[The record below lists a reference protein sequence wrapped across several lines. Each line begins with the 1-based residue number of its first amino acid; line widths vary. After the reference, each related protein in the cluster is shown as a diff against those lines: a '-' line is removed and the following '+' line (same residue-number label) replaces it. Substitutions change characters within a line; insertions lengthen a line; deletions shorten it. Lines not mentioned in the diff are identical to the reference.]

1 MPIPMDEINDNIA
14 DTSMFKDDG
23 SPASKIKVV
32 GVGGGGCN
40 ALNYMY
46 HQNIPHVSFAAL
58 NTDMQHLCKTID
70 VPTKIVMGPGMGAG
84 DKPEVGR
91 RYAEESEDKLRA
103 LFRDDCEMVFITAG
117 MGGGTGTG
125 AGPVVA
131 RIAKEEKKLTIGI
144 ITIPFMFEGQ
154 HKIRKA
160 VEGAEEMK
168 KYVDALLVINNQNL
182 VDIYSDLTLI
192 NAFKKADDTLANAA
206 RSISE
211 IISEDCYINV
221 DMNDVNTTLRDS
233 GTAIISTAFGEG
245 DHRISKAIENAM
257 HSPLLKEHDIKTAR
271 RILIKLSHADDSV
284 AKRPVKIE
292 ELNELTQ
299 FTHKLSKNYEVK
311 WGVGVN
317 NTLGDRVKITLLA
330 SGFDI
335 TLREATANDGGIR
348 IPFDSPD
355 DGGDS
360 AHEST
365 GTSIGPIYDPDIVH
379 RQQRMLNKA
388 RYAVLKPEQLDDDE
402 VIALVESTPA
412 FNRDTKFREA
422 FEARSAKS
430 TVEIPSG
437 SNNPAGGP
445 ASEEDTCPSGQPT
458 TDKNN
463 TPTIKF

>member
-1 MPIPMDEINDNIA
+1 MPEINDNIA
-14 DTSMFKDDG
+14 DTSVFKDDG

-46 HQNIPHVSFAAL
+46 HQEIPHVSFAAL
-58 NTDMQHLCKTID
+58 NTDRQHLYKTID
-70 VPTKIVMGPGMGAG
+70 VPVKIVMGPGLGAG

-91 RYAEESEDKLRA
+91 KYAEESEEKLRA
-103 LFRDDCEMVFITAG
+103 LFRDDCEMVFVTAG

-154 HKIRKA
+154 NKIRKA

-233 GTAIISTAFGEG
+233 GTAIISTAYGEG
-245 DHRISKAIENAM
+245 DHRIYKAIENAM

-271 RILIKLSHADDSV
+271 RILIKLSHADDTV
-284 AKRPVKIE
+284 AQRPVKID
-292 ELNELTQ
+292 ELNELAQ
-299 FTHKLSKNYEVK
+299 FTDKLSKNYEVK

-335 TLREATANDGGIR
+335 TLREPNANDGGIR
-348 IPFDSPD
+348 IPFDDGTD
-355 DGGDS
+355 DGRAVS
-360 AHEST
+360 PEPAA
-365 GTSIGPIYDPDIVH
+365 TSIGPIYDPDIVH

-388 RYAVLKPEQLDDDE
+388 RYAVLRPEQLDDDE

-412 FNRDTKFREA
+412 FNRGSKFREV
-422 FEARSAKS
+422 FEALSAKS
-430 TVEIPSG
+430 TVQI
-437 SNNPAGGP
+437 
-445 ASEEDTCPSGQPT
+445 ASETDNQADNLTHGETSDSSDQPT
-458 TDKNN
+458 NN
-463 TPTIKF
+463 QRTTPTIKF

>member
-1 MPIPMDEINDNIA
+1 MDDINDNIA
-14 DTSMFKDDG
+14 DPSCFKDDG

-46 HQNIPHVSFAAL
+46 HQDIPHVSFAAL
-58 NTDMQHLCKTID
+58 NTDMQHLYKTID
-70 VPTKIVMGPGMGAG
+70 VPIKIVMGPGMGAG

-91 RYAEESEDKLRA
+91 KYAEESEEKLRS

-154 HKIRKA
+154 NKIRKA

-233 GTAIISTAFGEG
+233 GTAIISTAYGEG

-271 RILIKLSHADDSV
+271 RILIKLSHADDTV
-284 AKRPVKIE
+284 AKRPVKID
-292 ELNELTQ
+292 ELNELAQ
-299 FTHKLSKNYEVK
+299 FTDKLSKNYEVK

-335 TLREATANDGGIR
+335 TLREATAKDGGLR
-348 IPFDSPD
+348 IPFDGPD
-355 DGGDS
+355 DVHNPVAEPS
-360 AHEST
+360 

-412 FNRDTKFREA
+412 LNRDTRFREV
-422 FEARSAKS
+422 FEAKCAKNTIPAVSDVPETADTGSDEETSAS
-430 TVEIPSG
+430 PLS
-437 SNNPAGGP
+437 SDPQQNNQR
-445 ASEEDTCPSGQPT
+445 T
-458 TDKNN
+458 

>member
-1 MPIPMDEINDNIA
+1 MPEINDNIA
-14 DTSMFKDDG
+14 DTSVFKDDG

-46 HQNIPHVSFAAL
+46 HQEIPHVSFAAL
-58 NTDMQHLCKTID
+58 NTDRQHLYKTID
-70 VPTKIVMGPGMGAG
+70 VPVKIVMGPGLGAG

-91 RYAEESEDKLRA
+91 KYAEESEEKLRA
-103 LFRDDCEMVFITAG
+103 LFRDDCEMVFVTAG

-154 HKIRKA
+154 NKIRKA

-233 GTAIISTAFGEG
+233 GTAIISTAYGEG
-245 DHRISKAIENAM
+245 DHRIYKAIENAM

-271 RILIKLSHADDSV
+271 RILIKLSHADDTV
-284 AKRPVKIE
+284 AQRPVKID
-292 ELNELTQ
+292 ELNELAQ
-299 FTHKLSKNYEVK
+299 FTDKLSKNYEVK

-335 TLREATANDGGIR
+335 TLREPNANDGGIR
-348 IPFDSPD
+348 IPFDDGAD
-355 DGGDS
+355 DGRAVS
-360 AHEST
+360 PEPAA
-365 GTSIGPIYDPDIVH
+365 TSIGPIYDPDIVH

-388 RYAVLKPEQLDDDE
+388 RYAVLRPEQLDDDE

-412 FNRDTKFREA
+412 FNRGSKFREV
-422 FEARSAKS
+422 FEALSVKS
-430 TVEIPSG
+430 TVQI
-437 SNNPAGGP
+437 
-445 ASEEDTCPSGQPT
+445 ASEADNQADNPTHGETSDSSDQPT
-458 TDKNN
+458 NN
-463 TPTIKF
+463 QRTTPTIKF